1 MNKEDKFLTTSIIA
15 KQFGINERTVRRHI
29 EKKILPATLL
39 HNRQWL
45 IKESD
50 LSVYVENLKKLKTRT
65 SKKVK
70 NL

>member
-50 LSVYVENLKKLKTRT
+50 LSIYAESLKKLKKTRKNT
-65 SKKVK
+65 S
-70 NL
+70 L